1 MSTVEAHG
9 WRWHAL
15 RSPVGSLRAAPIA
28 FVCLAA
34 VAGACSLSLDGD
46 HFRNDADR
54 PAVPDAGLSGAPD
67 ARDREDSRP
76 PRADA
81 APDPDFECAAAT
93 GPCKPRCE
101 MDDCVIDCSEADS
114 CEPSCKDATCSI
126 DCTGA
131 DHCDRVKCED
141 GAECLL
147 DCTGAEHCR
156 FEHCDGEVVTC
167 PGDVLACNTA
177 CP

>member
-1 MSTVEAHG
+1 
-9 WRWHAL
+9 
-15 RSPVGSLRAAPIA
+15 
-28 FVCLAA
+28 
-34 VAGACSLSLDGD
+34 
-46 HFRNDADR
+46 
-54 PAVPDAGLSGAPD
+54 
-67 ARDREDSRP
+67 
-76 PRADA
+76 
-81 APDPDFECAAAT
+81 
-93 GPCKPRCE
+93 

>member
-1 MSTVEAHG
+1 M
-9 WRWHAL
+9 
-15 RSPVGSLRAAPIA
+15 RAARIA

-34 VAGACSLSLDGD
+34 AAGACSLSLDGD
-46 HFRNDADR
+46 HFRNGADE
-54 PAVPDAGLSGAPD
+54 PADPDAGVSHAAD
-67 ARDREDSRP
+67 AGDREDSRP

-81 APDPDFECAAAT
+81 APDADFECAAVT
-93 GPCKPRCE
+93 GPCKPKCE
-101 MDDCVIDCSEADS
+101 MDECVIDCSEAET
-114 CEPSCKDATCSI
+114 CEPECKDATCTI

-131 DHCDRVKCED
+131 NHCDRVKCSE
-141 GAECLL
+141 GSACLL

-156 FEHCDGEVVTC
+156 FEHCDGQVVTC